1 MSTTSNELENRVRSL
16 GEELEVIAFGGK
28 YWILK
33 ENWDDSGDGT
43 MYEYPDL
50 IDELLAKG
58 KMKVLKRIKRGLTA
72 LELDVYTGEL
82 HEAIN
87 NDGRSLTKERCW
99 KVLDSIGDSGAVLKA
114 LEDQEMIEPAGI
126 RHYFADALDFE
137 ITIGRAGDF
146 KAINLTAAWGG
157 PNIYVHSRG
166 TVNGYWGCDEAVYHL
181 HSNVQEQLWDH
192 GEELYSLTGRCP
204 AAFSRF

>member
-1 MSTTSNELENRVRSL
+1 MSTTSDLLENRVRSL
-16 GEELEVIAFGGK
+16 GQELEEIADGGK

-33 ENWDDSGDGT
+33 ENWNDSGDNT

-58 KMKVLKRIKRGLTA
+58 KMKVLKRVKRGLTA
-72 LELDVYTGEL
+72 LKLDVYSGEL
-82 HEAIN
+82 HDAIN
-87 NDGRSLTKERCW
+87 NDGRTITKERCW
-99 KVLDSIGDSGAVLKA
+99 EALRSIGDSGAVLKA
-114 LEDQEMIEPAGI
+114 LEDQEIIVPAEI

-146 KAINLTAAWGG
+146 KAINLTVAWGG

-166 TVNGYWGCDEAVYHL
+166 TVNGYWGGDEAIYHL
-181 HSNVQEQLWDH
+181 HPNVQEQLWNY
-192 GEELYSLTGRCP
+192 GEELYTLTGRCP
-204 AAFSRF
+204 DAFSRF

>member
-1 MSTTSNELENRVRSL
+1 MSNTSDELENRVRSL
-16 GEELEVIAFGGK
+16 GQELEEIATGRK

-33 ENWDDSGDGT
+33 ENWDNSGGNT

-50 IDELLAKG
+50 IDELMSKG
-58 KMKVLKRIKRGLTA
+58 KMKVLKWVKRGLAT
-72 LELDVYTGEL
+72 LELDVPTGEL

-99 KVLDSIGDSGAVLKA
+99 KVLRSIGDSGVVLKA
-114 LEDQEMIEPAGI
+114 LVDQEIIVPAEI

-137 ITIGRAGDF
+137 ITIGRQGDF

-157 PNIYVHSRG
+157 PNIYVCSRG
-166 TVNGYWGCDEAVYHL
+166 TVKGYWGFDESEYRL
-181 HSNVQEQLWDH
+181 HSDVQEKLWDY

-204 AAFSRF
+204 DAFSRF